1 MSDASVSAE
10 RFVHESRAVLDR
22 VTGSAAVREDVA
34 RAAELIAGC
43 VRGDGVVQAFGTGHS
58 QAAPVHTPPL
68 RSSADRE
75 AATPA

>member
-22 VTGSAAVREDVA
+22 VTGSASVREDVA

-43 VRGDGVVQAFGTGHS
+43 VRGDGVVQAFGTGYDADFDAWLTEC
-58 QAAPVHTPPL
+58 AAG
-68 RSSADRE
+68 AC
-75 AATPA
+75 AA